1 MHTYTIPAETGF
13 RNLTISAEVTDL
25 TPDGFTADPKTAR
38 SILAQLA
45 EKNGLVLADE
55 WDTYGAD
62 GAERLLVWESEE
74 AAEND
79 SGVNAIC
86 QIERV
91 KA

>member
-1 MHTYTIPAETGF
+1 MHSYTIPAETGF
-13 RNLTISAEVTDL
+13 RNLNISAEVTDL
-25 TPDGFTADPKTAR
+25 TPDGFTADPSTAC

-45 EKNGLVLADE
+45 EENGLVFADQ
-55 WDTYGAD
+55 WDALNAD

-79 SGVNAIC
+79 PGVNAMC
-86 QIERV
+86 QIERL